1 MPLFRHATPV
11 TNLADLAINRH
22 QRSQL
27 DRFFRLLVLFT
38 GTEGREPRSLAIL
51 GLVMGGALVAFF
63 AVLEDV
69 LTRDPLVRIDDAVFH
84 LLQSL
89 RTASLD
95 RAMVVTTELGDW
107 VVTTAV
113 TLAALIWL
121 LWRHKQRTA
130 LYFCATVVA
139 SAAFSFLLK
148 FTLRVARPVEPTSGW
163 DIFSFPS
170 GHATVNATLYGFLA
184 VLIAREVQSWKRGC
198 VVTVALAIILSI
210 ALSRLYLGAHFLSDV
225 LAGLCLSVAWIT
237 LVSAVYLRREPT
249 DVGAGGLSV
258 AVVITIILV
267 GGLHIRHRYPQ
278 DAARY
283 ASHIATRLGPSR
295 SPGNWPNSWL
305 LRETVGH
312 AGRNLEAN
320 ENQPLVGTQAERGAL
335 ALYRVGVFQQ
345 HRVALD
351 ASRGRIGHVQ
361 KTRVRLPVVGHGQ
374 FSLWRPDGSR
384 PEFRVERSQRP
395 LQREPGCRSQLM
407 SRLALVY
414 FQWYRA
420 DESPQIHI

>member
-1 MPLFRHATPV
+1 MPLFRHATPA

-27 DRFFRLLVLFT
+27 HHFFRLLVSFM
-38 GTEGREPRSLAIL
+38 GTEGREPRRLAIM
-51 GLVMGGALVAFF
+51 GLVMGGALIAFF

-69 LTRDPLVRIDDAVFH
+69 LTRDPLVRVDDAVFH

-95 RAMVVTTELGDW
+95 RAMVMTTELGDW

-139 SAAFSFLLK
+139 SGAFSFLLK
-148 FTLRVARPVEPTSGW
+148 FTLRVARPVHPTSGW
-163 DIFSFPS
+163 DTFSFPS
-170 GHATVNATLYGFLA
+170 GHATINATLYGFLA

-198 VVTVALAIILSI
+198 VVTVAITIILSI

-237 LVSAVYLRREPT
+237 LVSAVYLRRKPT

-278 DAARY
+278 DTARY
-283 ASHIATRLGPSR
+283 ASHVATRLGPSTSR
-295 SPGNWPNSWL
+295 DNWRNSWL
-305 LRETVGH
+305 LREIVGDGGE
-312 AGRNLEAN
+312 ADCRGRKSSRTPRLCFRCRMLWRWVGRDSS
-320 ENQPLVGTQAERGAL
+320 ENQ
-335 ALYRVGVFQQ
+335 
-345 HRVALD
+345 
-351 ASRGRIGHVQ
+351 SRAHGSHVC
-361 KTRVRLPVVGHGQ
+361 
-374 FSLWRPDGSR
+374 F
-384 PEFRVERSQRP
+384 
-395 LQREPGCRSQLM
+395 CRSSVRSM
-407 SRLALVY
+407 
-414 FQWYRA
+414 
-420 DESPQIHI
+420 